1 MSKFQKRHYEAIA
14 RVIRDGDFG
23 PKHIKAFALMLQ
35 HDNPAFDNDRFIDA
49 CTPIYLK

>member
-14 RVIRDGDFG
+14 RVLNGGDFG
-23 PKHIKAFALMLQ
+23 PKHVKAFALMLQ

-49 CTPIYLK
+49 CVPIYLK